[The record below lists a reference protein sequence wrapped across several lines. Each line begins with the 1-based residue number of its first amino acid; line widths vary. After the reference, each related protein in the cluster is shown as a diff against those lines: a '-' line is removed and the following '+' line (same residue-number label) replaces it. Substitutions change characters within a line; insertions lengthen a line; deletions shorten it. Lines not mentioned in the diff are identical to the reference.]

1 MLISISCQR
10 LNIDRIIL
18 ANMSEAC
25 KKHTSDVLPKQTNLY
40 VIYNETNIEAALY
53 ISLNILC

>member
-1 MLISISCQR
+1 ML
-10 LNIDRIIL
+10 
-18 ANMSEAC
+18 EAC